1 MLKLLCVCVISLAVW
16 PSVASAGDVTDLER
30 MVRIRFSASA
40 CEIPI
45 KDETARWIDTMIE
58 RSPSSDVYAMES
70 EAPEIFQYYVD
81 KEGYASYCYQLRL
94 ALTRLG
100 WLD

>member
-1 MLKLLCVCVISLAVW
+1 
-16 PSVASAGDVTDLER
+16 
-30 MVRIRFSASA
+30 
-40 CEIPI
+40 
-45 KDETARWIDTMIE
+45 MIE
-58 RSPSSDVYAMES
+58 RSPSSEVYAMES